1 MEQTGRAPTMPKGG
15 STPTDI
21 QFNASVLAADAPVTE
36 TSNSPRRP
44 LADTWDLVT
53 GEGDEAA
60 DMHAG

>member
-1 MEQTGRAPTMPKGG
+1 MPKGG